1 MNQENIRDMI
11 VRDVTL
17 PSLFSYIEAQL
28 PDTMPE
34 LKDIVAFTD
43 IELGAWERTTEHLK
57 STAAADEAIEEAV
70 KNGQKWGVARI
81 AAESKKG
88 KLAYSEPPV
97 PPIRHDHLAAQGRDP
112 YPLKYERLGMR
123 EGEMRDAEQIASH
136 PEAVERVIEKA
147 VEDNE
152 IPRKADVLNEITRER
167 NEKINTELRKN
178 PPPKPDVNDLLDQ
191 CIKKTSEMNAILK
204 EVVEYRD
211 HCEIHK
217 LDEFARLI
225 KRTFEI
231 IQQASDRS
239 HEIKL
244 IK

>member
-11 VRDVTL
+11 VRDVSL
-17 PSLFSYIEAQL
+17 PSLFSYIESQL

-57 STAAADEAIEEAV
+57 STDAADEAIEEAV
-70 KNGQKWGVARI
+70 RNGQKWGVARI
-81 AAESKKG
+81 AGESKKG
-88 KLAYSEPPV
+88 KLAYDAPPERYKGIPAEQRHLQTEPAK
-97 PPIRHDHLAAQGRDP
+97 H
-112 YPLKYERLGMR
+112 ERLNMKKS
-123 EGEMRDAEQIASH
+123 EMHNAEQIASH
-136 PEAVERVIEKA
+136 PEAVERVIKKA
-147 VEDNE
+147 VEDKE
-152 IPRKADVLNEITRER
+152 IPRKADVLNEITRDR
-167 NEKINTELRKN
+167 NEKINAELRKN

-191 CIKKTSEMNAILK
+191 CIKKTSEINAILK
-204 EVVEYRD
+204 EVMEYRD

-231 IQQASDRS
+231 IQQVSDRS
-239 HEIKL
+239 SEIKL
-244 IK
+244 IQ